1 MYHTWLRSFYA
12 VSRAG
17 SFTGAARA
25 VGVGQSTITAQVRAL
40 EQRFKTELFYR
51 RGRRVEISKAG
62 QELLSIAQG
71 IFGHEDEAI
80 RYLTALR
87 DFKTGQVNIGAITPF
102 VAVELMEAFHKR
114 RPHIRLNLFLGHADE
129 VLRSLLEFGSDVVVL
144 SHFEQDRRF
153 VVRPYKRCGL
163 VAIVD
168 TDHPWAGRKA
178 VSVRDLRGQRLVMR
192 EPSSTTRQLVERAAR
207 RSKVP
212 LDKFVEINSR
222 EGVCQAVARGFGVG
236 IVAELEFIPLK
247 RLRPVQIVGPD
258 LEARFYLTALAS
270 RRSQPL
276 IDELFQVATA
286 LEPDSQS
293 DARAAAAVSA
303 ADLEPRS

>member
-87 DFKTGQVNIGAITPF
+87 DFKTGQVSIGAITPF

-114 RPHIRLNLFLGHADE
+114 RANIRLNLFLGHADE
-129 VLRSLLEFGSDVVVL
+129 VLRSLVEFGSDVALL
-144 SHFEQDRRF
+144 SHLEQDSRF
-153 VVRPYKRCGL
+153 VVRPYRRCGL

-168 TDHPWAGRKA
+168 TNHAWAGRKEI
-178 VSVRDLRGQRLVMR
+178 SVRSLGGQRLVMR
-192 EPSSTTRQLVERAAR
+192 EATSTTRQLVERAAKR
-207 RSKVP
+207 LKVP

-236 IVAELEFIPLK
+236 IMSELEFIPLK
-247 RLRPVQIVGPD
+247 KLHPVPIVGPG

-276 IDELFQVATA
+276 IDELFRIADE
-286 LEPDSQS
+286 LEPGSKSGAPAGPAGPAGND
-293 DARAAAAVSA
+293 
-303 ADLEPRS
+303 